1 MVKGIGIRTQKTIN
15 RMKNLLWMLVGLM
28 SLSFV
33 SCEQNDLLLSEKK
46 LNEAIQKSW
55 KVLYSNTNDS
65 HETWNFRDGDV
76 TINMKK
82 YNQDGSVRLDTVLI
96 GDYSIDARFSK
107 AYVKLSNF
115 VISDSIIGLT
125 NSGFKAADLNRA
137 WTIVVLDDKVLYLSA
152 TDNAGAIR
160 SIEFIK
166 D

>member
-1 MVKGIGIRTQKTIN
+1 
-15 RMKNLLWMLVGLM
+15 
-28 SLSFV
+28 
-33 SCEQNDLLLSEKK
+33 
-46 LNEAIQKSW
+46 
-55 KVLYSNTNDS
+55 
-65 HETWNFRDGDV
+65 
-76 TINMKK
+76 
-82 YNQDGSVRLDTVLI
+82 
-96 GDYSIDARFSK
+96 
-107 AYVKLSNF
+107 